1 MKQYKIMRYIIFA
14 IIGFIIL
21 GTGLVLIKLLPD
33 ADGIL
38 KTLPYICVGLGS
50 GLLGGN
56 LGTAIKNR
64 CALKNPQI
72 AKQAEIEEK
81 DERNRSISYMAKA
94 KAYDLMIYTY
104 SSILLAFALIGAE
117 LYVVLTLVAVYLFIV
132 CTNAYYLIKYHKE
145 M

>member
-64 CALKNPQI
+64 SALKNPQI
-72 AKQAEIEEK
+72 AKKVEIEEK
-81 DERNRSISYMAKA
+81 DERNRSISDRAKA
-94 KAYDLMIYTY
+94 KAYDLMIYAY
-104 SSILLAFALIGAE
+104 SSILLAFALMGVE
-117 LYVVLTLVAVYLFIV
+117 LYVALTLVAVYLFIV
-132 CTNAYYLIKYHKE
+132 STNAYYLIKYHKE

>member
-1 MKQYKIMRYIIFA
+1 MKQYKIVRYIVFA
-14 IIGFIIL
+14 IIGFVIF

-64 CALKNPQI
+64 AALKNPQI
-72 AKQAEIEEK
+72 AKQVEIEEK
-81 DERNRSISYMAKA
+81 DERNRAISNRAKA
-94 KAYDLMIYTY
+94 NAYDLMIYTY
-104 SSILLAFALIGAE
+104 SAILLAFALMGVE
-117 LYVVLTLVAVYLFIV
+117 LYVVLTLVAVYLFIISA
-132 CTNAYYLIKYHKE
+132 NAYYLNKYHKE

>member
-1 MKQYKIMRYIIFA
+1 MKQYKIVRYIVFA
-14 IIGFIIL
+14 IIGFVIL

-64 CALKNPQI
+64 VALKNPQI
-72 AKQAEIEEK
+72 AKQVEIEEK
-81 DERNRSISYMAKA
+81 DERNRAIGDRAKA
-94 KAYDLMIYTY
+94 KAYDLMLY
-104 SSILLAFALIGAE
+104 SYSAILLAFALMGVE

-132 CTNAYYLIKYHKE
+132 STNAYYLIKYHKE

>member
-14 IIGFIIL
+14 VIGFIIL

-64 CALKNPQI
+64 SALKNPQI
-72 AKQAEIEEK
+72 AKKVEIEEK
-81 DERNRSISYMAKA
+81 DERNRSISDRAKA
-94 KAYDLMIYTY
+94 KAY
-104 SSILLAFALIGAE
+104 AFACFICGHVKTPFSDEA
-117 LYVVLTLVAVYLFIV
+117 VVP
-132 CTNAYYLIKYHKE
+132 NHH
-145 M
+145 